1 MKLVIVES
9 PTKASTIKRY
19 LGKDY
24 RVLASYG
31 HIRDLAKDGI
41 DNLGVDIDNNFLPHY
56 EISEGK
62 NAIVTRLL
70 KASQEA
76 DEVYLATDPDREGEA
91 ISWHLAKVLNLNL
104 DTTKRLE
111 FHEITSYGISNAL
124 ENMRLVDQNLVNSQ
138 ETRRII
144 DRIIGFK
151 LSQLVNRKLKS
162 KSAGRVQ
169 SVVLKLLVDRER
181 EIAAFIPTEK
191 WNINVTLKNG
201 KNKLNASLTKI
212 NGEKAN
218 IPNEE
223 EKNKIIEL
231 IPEKLKIIN
240 IIEEEKKNYAKPA
253 YVTSSLQIDA
263 FSKYKFST
271 SKTMKIAQELFEGIK
286 TKKGLVGLITY
297 MRTDSIRLAP
307 LFVSQAKKFIEENY
321 GKEYVGKGNTIGSNK
336 AGVQDAHEAI
346 RPTHIEL
353 TPESLKDDLTSDQ
366 FKLYTL
372 IYNRALAS
380 IMTPR
385 VSLEKEIIFGD
396 SNLEFVSKCSK
407 TIFAGHTILS
417 LEKKSKEKF
426 IEFNTYI
433 DEIFDVI
440 EINDEQEFSK
450 PPVRYS
456 EARLVKEMEDLG
468 IGRPSTYASTIETIK
483 KTYAKVEG
491 GVLIPT
497 EQGILTND
505 KLQDYFKSFI
515 NVKYTA
521 KMEKELD
528 NIATSKTTKET
539 ALNEFY
545 LDFIK
550 LYDKANIDMEYI
562 KVLPTGKFCPNCG
575 KPLVIRKGKY
585 SEFYGCSGFPNCN
598 YMEKKEIETPKN
610 AKKCPN
616 CKEGFLVKRNGK
628 FGAFLSCNKNC
639 GYTESFKG
647 RIKKN

>member
-19 LGKDY
+19 LGKDF
-24 RVLASYG
+24 VVMASYG

-41 DNLGVDIDNNFLPHY
+41 DNLGVEIDNNFLPHY
-56 EISEGK
+56 EISSGK

-70 KASQEA
+70 KASKDAE
-76 DEVYLATDPDREGEA
+76 EVYLATDPDREGEA
-91 ISWHLAKVLNLNL
+91 ISWHLAKVLSL
-104 DTTKRLE
+104 DLETTKRLE
-111 FHEITSYGISNAL
+111 FHEITSYGITNAL
-124 ENMRLVDQNLVNSQ
+124 NNIRLVDQNLVNSQ

-181 EIAAFIPTEK
+181 EISSFIPEEK
-191 WNINVTLKNG
+191 WSITVDLEKG
-201 KNKLNASLTKI
+201 KNKLLATLVRF
-212 NGEKAN
+212 NGDKVE
-218 IPNEE
+218 IHNED
-223 EKNKIIEL
+223 EKNNIVNL
-231 IPEKLKIIN
+231 IPSNLKIID
-240 IIEEEKKNYAKPA
+240 IKEEEKKHYAKPA

-263 FSKYKFST
+263 YTKYKFST

-297 MRTDSIRLAP
+297 MRTDSTRLAP
-307 LFVSQAKKFIEENY
+307 LFVSQVKKFIEENY
-321 GKEYVGKGNTIGSNK
+321 GKEYVGKGNTIGSTK
-336 AGVQDAHEAI
+336 ALVQDAHEAI
-346 RPTHIEL
+346 RPTHIDM

-366 FKLYTL
+366 YKLYTL

-380 IMTPR
+380 VMTPR
-385 VSLEKEIIFGD
+385 ISLDKEIILDGNGF
-396 SNLEFVSKCSK
+396 EFISKCSK
-407 TIFAGHTILS
+407 TIFDGYTKLS
-417 LEKKSKEKF
+417 LEKKTKEKY
-426 IEFNTYI
+426 IEFETNI
-433 DEIFDVI
+433 DDIYDVKDI
-440 EINDEQEFSK
+440 KSEQEFSK

-468 IGRPSTYASTIETIK
+468 IGRPSTYASTIEIIK

-505 KLQDYFKSFI
+505 KLQEYFKSFI

-528 NIATSKTTKET
+528 NIASSKSTKEH

-550 LYDKANIDMEYI
+550 LFDKANIDMEHI
-562 KVLPTGKFCPNCG
+562 KALPTGKICPVCG
-575 KPLVIRKGKY
+575 SPLVIRKGKY
-585 SEFYGCSGFPNCN
+585 SEFYGCGNFPNCN
-598 YMEKKEIETPKN
+598 YMEKKDKEVPEN
-610 AKKCPN
+610 ARKCPQ
-616 CKEGFLVKRNGK
+616 CQEGFLVKRNGK

-647 RIKKN
+647 RIKKK

>member
-9 PTKASTIKRY
+9 PTKAATIKRY
-19 LGKDY
+19 LGNDY
-24 RVLASYG
+24 KVLASYG
-31 HIRDLAKDGI
+31 HIRDLAKDGV
-41 DNLGVDIDNNFLPHY
+41 DNLGVDINNNFLPNY
-56 EISEGK
+56 EIAEGK
-62 NAIVTRLL
+62 QAVVTRLL
-70 KASQEA
+70 KASKEA

-91 ISWHLAKVLNLNL
+91 ISWHLAKVLNLDLNV
-104 DTTKRLE
+104 TKRLE
-111 FHEITSYGISNAL
+111 FHEITSYGINNAL
-124 ENMRLVDQNLVNSQ
+124 NNIRLVDQNLVNSQ

-151 LSQLVNRKLKS
+151 LSQLVKRKIKS

-181 EIAAFIPTEK
+181 EISSFIPKEK
-191 WNINVTLKNG
+191 WNIDVVLKNG
-201 KNKLNASLTKI
+201 KNKLTASLVSI
-212 NGEKAN
+212 NNEKAN

-223 EKNKIIEL
+223 EKNKIVKL
-231 IPEKLKIIN
+231 IPNVFSITN
-240 IIEEEKKNYAKPA
+240 IKEEEKKHYAKPA

-271 SKTMKIAQELFEGIK
+271 SKTMKVAQELFEGIK

-307 LFVSQAKKFIEENY
+307 LFVSQAKKYIEENY
-321 GKEYVGKGNTIGSNK
+321 GKEYVGKGNTTGSNK
-336 AGVQDAHEAI
+336 ANVQDAHEAI

-353 TPESLKDDLTSDQ
+353 TPDSIKDDLTSEQ
-366 FKLYTL
+366 YKLYSL
-372 IYNRALAS
+372 IYNRAIAS

-385 VSLEKEIIFGD
+385 VTMDKEIYFNEN
-396 SNLEFVSKCSK
+396 NLEFVSKCSK
-407 TIFAGHTILS
+407 TIFDGHTILS
-417 LEKKSKEKF
+417 LEKKTKEKY
-426 IEFNTYI
+426 IEFDT
-433 DEIFDVI
+433 VI
-440 EINDEQEFSK
+440 GDKYYLEDIKETQEFSK

-483 KTYAKVEG
+483 KTYAKVSE

-497 EQGILTND
+497 DQGFLTND

-521 KMEKELD
+521 NMEKELD
-528 NIATSKTTKET
+528 NIANAKTTKEF

-545 LDFIK
+545 SDFIK
-550 LYDKANIDMEYI
+550 LYDNANEKMEY
-562 KVLPTGKFCPNCG
+562 VSALPTGKTCPVCG
-575 KPLVIRKGKY
+575 GPLVKRKGKY
-585 SEFYGCSGFPNCN
+585 SEFYGCANFPNCN
-598 YMEKKEIETPKN
+598 YMEKIEVEVPKN
-610 AKKCPN
+610 AKQCPN
-616 CKEGFLVKRNGK
+616 CKEGFLIKKVGK
-628 FGAFLSCNKNC
+628 FGAFLGCNKNC

-647 RIKKN
+647 RIK

>member
-19 LGKDY
+19 LGKDF
-24 RVLASYG
+24 VVMASYG

-41 DNLGVDIDNNFLPHY
+41 DNLGVEIDNNFLPHY
-56 EISEGK
+56 EISSGK

-70 KASQEA
+70 KASKDAE
-76 DEVYLATDPDREGEA
+76 EVYLATDPDREGEA
-91 ISWHLAKVLNLNL
+91 ISWHLAKVLSL
-104 DTTKRLE
+104 DLETTKRLE
-111 FHEITSYGISNAL
+111 FHEITSYGITNAL
-124 ENMRLVDQNLVNSQ
+124 NNIRLVDQNLVNSQ

-181 EIAAFIPTEK
+181 EISSFIPEEK
-191 WNINVTLKNG
+191 WSITVDLEKG
-201 KNKLNASLTKI
+201 KNKLLATLVRF
-212 NGEKAN
+212 NGDKVE
-218 IPNEE
+218 IHNED
-223 EKNKIIEL
+223 EKNNIVNL
-231 IPEKLKIIN
+231 IPSNLKIID
-240 IIEEEKKNYAKPA
+240 IKEEEKKHYAKPA

-263 FSKYKFST
+263 YTKYKFST

-297 MRTDSIRLAP
+297 MRTDSTRLAP
-307 LFVSQAKKFIEENY
+307 LFVSQVKKFIEENY
-321 GKEYVGKGNTIGSNK
+321 CKEYVGKGNTIGSTK
-336 AGVQDAHEAI
+336 ALVQDAHEAI
-346 RPTHIEL
+346 RPTHIDM

-366 FKLYTL
+366 YKLYTL

-380 IMTPR
+380 VMTPR
-385 VSLEKEIIFGD
+385 ISLDKEIILDG
-396 SNLEFVSKCSK
+396 NGLEFISKCSK
-407 TIFAGHTILS
+407 TIFDGYTKLS
-417 LEKKSKEKF
+417 LEKKTKEKY
-426 IEFNTYI
+426 IEFETNI
-433 DEIFDVI
+433 DDIYDVKDI
-440 EINDEQEFSK
+440 KSEQEFSK

-468 IGRPSTYASTIETIK
+468 IGRPSTYASTIEIIK

-505 KLQDYFKSFI
+505 KLQEYFKSFI

-528 NIATSKTTKET
+528 NIASSKSTKEH

-550 LYDKANIDMEYI
+550 LFDKANIDMEHI
-562 KVLPTGKFCPNCG
+562 KALPTGKICPVCG
-575 KPLVIRKGKY
+575 SPLVIRKGKY
-585 SEFYGCSGFPNCN
+585 SEFYGCGNFPNCN
-598 YMEKKEIETPKN
+598 YMEKKDKEVPEN
-610 AKKCPN
+610 ARKCPQ
-616 CKEGFLVKRNGK
+616 CQEGFLLIRKGK
-628 FGAFLSCNKNC
+628 FGSFLSCNKNC

-647 RIKKN
+647 RIKKK

>member
-19 LGKDY
+19 LGNDY
-24 RVLASYG
+24 KVMASYG
-31 HIRDLAKDGI
+31 HIRDLAKTGV
-41 DNLGVDIDNNFLPHY
+41 DNLGVDINNNFLPNY
-56 EISEGK
+56 EIADGK
-62 NAIVTRLL
+62 QALVTRLL
-70 KASQEA
+70 KASKEA
-76 DEVYLATDPDREGEA
+76 DEVFLATDPDREGEA

-104 DTTKRLE
+104 ATTKRLE

-124 ENMRLVDQNLVNSQ
+124 NNIRLVNLNLVSSQ

-181 EIAAFIPTEK
+181 EITSFVPIEK
-191 WNINVTLKNG
+191 WNIDVVLKNG
-201 KNKLNASLTKI
+201 KNKLNASLVKI

-223 EKNKIIEL
+223 EKNKIVSSIST
-231 IPEKLKIIN
+231 IMN
-240 IIEEEKKNYAKPA
+240 IHNIKEEEKKHYAKPA

-297 MRTDSIRLAP
+297 MRTDSTRVAP
-307 LFVSQAKKFIEENY
+307 LFVSQVKKVIEEKY

-336 AGVQDAHEAI
+336 ANVQDAHEAI
-346 RPTHIEL
+346 RPTHIDL
-353 TPESLKDDLTSDQ
+353 TPDLLKDDLTSDQ
-366 FKLYTL
+366 LKLYTL

-380 IMTPR
+380 IMAPKVT
-385 VSLEKEIIFGD
+385 LDKEITFID
-396 SNLEFVSKCSK
+396 NNLEFVSKCSK
-407 TIFAGHTILS
+407 TIFDGHTILNN
-417 LEKKSKEKF
+417 EKKTKDKY
-426 IEFNTYI
+426 IEFDTFI
-433 DEIFDVI
+433 GDEYNVI
-440 EINDEQEFSK
+440 EVKEEQEFSK

-491 GVLIPT
+491 GVLLPT
-497 EQGILTND
+497 DQGFLTND
-505 KLQDYFKSFI
+505 KLQEYFKSFI

-521 KMEKELD
+521 NMEKELD
-528 NIATSKTTKET
+528 NIANSKSTKDS

-545 LDFIK
+545 NDFIK
-550 LYDKANIDMEYI
+550 LYNKADEKMEYV
-562 KVLPTGKFCPNCG
+562 KALPTDKICPTCG
-575 KPLVIRKGKY
+575 GQLVLRKGKY
-585 SEFYGCSGFPNCN
+585 SEFYGCVNYPNCN
-598 YMEKKEIETPKN
+598 YMEKKEIDIPKN
-610 AKKCPN
+610 AKHCPS
-616 CKEGFLVKRNGK
+616 CKEGFLIKKVGK
-628 FGAFLSCNKNC
+628 FGAFLGCNKNC
-639 GYTESFKG
+639 GYTESFK
-647 RIKKN
+647 RKN